1 MEKTILRTASSLIFA
16 IVLICFS
23 SAQAQNQVEDAI
35 KQMSEGNATGYLQP
49 FLNGFGAN
57 LNSGFSGSA
66 KIEDK
71 FTLRIEAVA
80 MASLI
85 GEAQQTFDALPPAP
99 YPQQRVESATIFG
112 DQGATVQGQEGLAY
126 KFQNGQLNM
135 DYFPLAV
142 PQITIGNF
150 YNTQLIFRFFALST
164 DSDVPD
170 INLIGLGLR
179 HGISQYFDDLP
190 VDIAAG
196 IFYQNVKV
204 GDIMNTTTI
213 AVNGM
218 ASKEFGVLTVYGGAQ
233 YEYASMNL
241 NYIFSGAAEEDDSEI
256 DFNFT
261 SENIGR
267 AFLGLNLNLKY
278 VHLRTDVNIGK
289 VIAASATIGFGI

>member
-1 MEKTILRTASSLIFA
+1 MGITILRKAFSLLIAS
-16 IVLICFS
+16 VLICFS
-23 SAQAQNQVEDAI
+23 TVHAQNQVEDAI

-49 FLNGFGAN
+49 FLNGFSAN

-66 KIEDK
+66 KVDNE
-71 FTLRIEAVA
+71 FTIRIEAVA
-80 MASLI
+80 MASLL
-85 GEAQQTFDALPPAP
+85 GEAQETFNALPPVP
-99 YPQQRVESATIFG
+99 YPQQRVKTATIFG
-112 DQGATVQGQEGLAY
+112 DQGAAVQGPEGLTY

-150 YNTQLIFRFFALST
+150 YHTQLIFRFFALST

-179 HGISQYFDDLP
+179 HGLSQYFDDLP
-190 VDIAAG
+190 VDLAAG
-196 IFYQNVKV
+196 FFFQNFKV
-204 GDIMNTTTI
+204 GDIMNTSTI

-218 ASKEFGVLTVYGGAQ
+218 ASKEFGVFTIYGGAQ

-241 NYIFSGAAEEDDSEI
+241 NYTFSGAATDEDSEV

-261 SENIGR
+261 SDNFGR
-267 AFLGLNLNLKY
+267 AFIGFNLNLKFM
-278 VHLRTDVNIGK
+278 HLRTDINIGK
-289 VIAASATIGFGI
+289 VTAASASIGFGI

>member
-1 MEKTILRTASSLIFA
+1 MEITILRKAFSLLIAS
-16 IVLICFS
+16 VLICFS
-23 SAQAQNQVEDAI
+23 TVHAQNQVEDAI

-49 FLNGFGAN
+49 FLNGFSAN

-66 KIEDK
+66 KVDNE
-71 FTLRIEAVA
+71 FTIRIEAVA
-80 MASLI
+80 MASLL
-85 GEAQQTFDALPPAP
+85 GEAQETFNALPPVP
-99 YPQQRVESATIFG
+99 YPQQRVKTATIFG
-112 DQGATVQGQEGLAY
+112 DQGAAVQGPEGLTY

-150 YNTQLIFRFFALST
+150 YHTQLIFRFFALST

-179 HGISQYFDDLP
+179 HGLSQYFDDLP
-190 VDIAAG
+190 VDLAAG
-196 IFYQNVKV
+196 FFFQNFKV
-204 GDIMNTTTI
+204 GDIMNTSTI

-218 ASKEFGVLTVYGGAQ
+218 ASKEFGVFTIYGGAQ

-241 NYIFSGAAEEDDSEI
+241 NYTFSGAATDEDSEV

-261 SENIGR
+261 SDNFGR
-267 AFLGLNLNLKY
+267 AFIGFNLNLKFM
-278 VHLRTDVNIGK
+278 HLRTDINIGK
-289 VIAASATIGFGI
+289 VTAASASIGFGI